1 MLLSAGVGGMLG
13 WGDVGGLL
21 RQPPHRRPSLIMMRV
36 SPREVEDVSGAYV
49 ASVLSLPRVPKLV
62 NEFLFCQ
69 YKWKICLNLCRVHVA

>member
-1 MLLSAGVGGMLG
+1 
-13 WGDVGGLL
+13 
-21 RQPPHRRPSLIMMRV
+21 MMRV

-62 NEFLFCQ
+62 NEFLFCR